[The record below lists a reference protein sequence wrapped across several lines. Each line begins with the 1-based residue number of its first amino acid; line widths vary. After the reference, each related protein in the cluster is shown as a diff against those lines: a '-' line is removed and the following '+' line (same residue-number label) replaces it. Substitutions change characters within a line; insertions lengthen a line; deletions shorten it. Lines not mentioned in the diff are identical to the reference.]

1 MKSNFFITKRN
12 ISSLIVNVNKAIPK
26 LQDISQF
33 IKDKIISIQNEAI
46 LLQNKLKNL
55 LETNIDLGLYHF
67 YKGNISDAKFRFR
80 LISILKPKLSIVYYN
95 LGRCYF
101 VLQNLNKAQ
110 QNFIRAIELDN
121 NYADALYYLNKITNP
136 ANIVYVP
143 ENIIKQYFD
152 YTSEHFVEHWLIAK
166 QYKAHEYVKSL
177 IINFFGDESS
187 HLNILDL
194 GCGTGI
200 CGQFLKMKSIGNH
213 ITGIDLSNKMINI
226 ARGCFV
232 NGKQAYNELI
242 NINIFDFLKKNQ
254 DKKKYDVIIL
264 TEVLQYTGSLNPI
277 FKLLKPMLDVN
288 GIIIGLTRRKKGSG
302 FQFINEGD
310 FFCHS
315 DEYIKS
321 SITESGLQCSYSSY
335 CKIYGSQVEGVLFV
349 AQSHTSSKN

>member
-1 MKSNFFITKRN
+1 MKSNFFITKCN
-12 ISSLIVNVNKAIPK
+12 VSSLISSINKAIPK
-26 LQDISQF
+26 LQDLLQLINN
-33 IKDKIISIQNEAI
+33 KIICMKKETI
-46 LLQNKLKNL
+46 LLQKKLKNL

-80 LISILKPKLSIVYYN
+80 LISIFKPKLPIAYYN

-101 VLQNLNKAQ
+101 ALQNINKAK
-110 QNFIRAIELDN
+110 QNLTRAIELDN
-121 NYADALYYLNKITNP
+121 NYAEALYYLNKITNP
-136 ANIVYVP
+136 TSIVYVP

-177 IINFFGDESS
+177 IINFFGDKSPY
-187 HLNILDL
+187 LNILDL

-200 CGQFLKMKSIGNH
+200 CGQFLKMKSIGNY

-242 NINIFDFLKKNQ
+242 HISIADFLKKNQ

-264 TEVLQYTGSLNPI
+264 TEVLQYIGSLNPI
-277 FKLLKPMLDVN
+277 FKLLKTMLDTN
-288 GIIIGLTRRKKGSG
+288 GIIIGLTRRKQGSG

-315 DEYIKS
+315 DEYIKLC
-321 SITESGLQCSYSSY
+321 IEESGLECSYSSY
-335 CKIYGSQVEGVLFV
+335 CKIYGSQVEGVLLV
-349 AQSHTSSKN
+349 AQSKKIDT

>member
-12 ISSLIVNVNKAIPK
+12 VSSLISSINKTIPK
-26 LQDISQF
+26 PQDISQS
-33 IKDKIISIQNEAI
+33 IKNKITSIKKEAI

-80 LISILKPKLSIVYYN
+80 LISIFKPKLPVVYYN
-95 LGRCYF
+95 IGRCYF
-101 VLQNLNKAQ
+101 TLQNFNKAQ
-110 QNFIRAIELDN
+110 QNFTRAIELDN

-136 ANIVYVP
+136 ESIVYVP

-177 IINFFGDESS
+177 IINFFGNKSS
-187 HLNILDL
+187 YLNILDL

-213 ITGIDLSNKMINI
+213 ITGIDISNKMINI

-242 NINIFDFLKKNQ
+242 NISIFDFLKKNQ
-254 DKKKYDVIIL
+254 NKKKYNVIIL

-277 FKLLKPMLDVN
+277 LKLLKTMLETD
-288 GIIIGLTRRKKGSG
+288 GIIIGLARRKKGSG

-315 DEYIKS
+315 DKYIKS
-321 SITESGLQCSYSSY
+321 SIIESGLQCSYSSY
-335 CKIYGSQVEGVLFV
+335 CKIYGSQVEGILFV
-349 AQSHTSSKN
+349 AQSNKIEV

>member
-1 MKSNFFITKRN
+1 MKSYFFITKSN
-12 ISSLIVNVNKAIPK
+12 ISSLISSINKAVPRISSIPK
-26 LQDISQF
+26 LV
-33 IKDKIISIQNEAI
+33 KNKIIFMKKETI
-46 LLQNKLKNL
+46 LLQSKLKNL

-67 YKGNISDAKFRFR
+67 YKGNISDAKFRFH
-80 LISILKPKLSIVYYN
+80 LISVFRPKLPLVHYN

-101 VLQNLNKAQ
+101 ALQNLNKAQ
-110 QNFIRAIELDN
+110 QNFMHAIELDS
-121 NYADALYYLNKITNP
+121 NYADALYYLNKLTNP
-136 ANIVYVP
+136 ANIIYIP

-152 YTSEHFVEHWLIAK
+152 YTGEYFVEHWLIAK

-177 IINFFGDESS
+177 IINFFGNQSS
-187 HLNILDL
+187 CLNILDL

-200 CGQFLKMKSIGNH
+200 CGQFLKMKNIGNH

-242 NINIFDFLKKNQ
+242 NISILDFLNRNQ
-254 DKKKYDVIIL
+254 GRKKYDVIIL
-264 TEVLQYTGSLNPI
+264 TEVLQYTGSLNLI
-277 FKLLKPMLDVN
+277 FKLLKTTLDTN
-288 GIIIGLTRRKKGSG
+288 GIIIGLARRKKGSG

-321 SITESGLQCSYSSY
+321 SIKKSGLECSYSSY
-335 CKIYGSQVEGVLFV
+335 CKIYGSQIEGVLFV
-349 AQSHTSSKN
+349 AQLQHN